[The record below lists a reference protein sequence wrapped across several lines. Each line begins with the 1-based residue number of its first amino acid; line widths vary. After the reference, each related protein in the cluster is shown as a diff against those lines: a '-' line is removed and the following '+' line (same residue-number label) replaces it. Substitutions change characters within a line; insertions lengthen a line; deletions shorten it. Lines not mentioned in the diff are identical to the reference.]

1 MTKSKKDMIM
11 KKLFFLLV
19 TILILSPVYSDSAVV
34 GDINGDG
41 RIDTSEAI
49 FALQVAAG
57 LYPGVQTSCLL
68 NGKGSWSAGTAYI
81 ECDVVSY
88 EDITGGD
95 TYFYVA
101 LTSHSSLT
109 SPDINT
115 ADWSQLTLKGEKGD
129 TGNNGLNC
137 WDLNANGACDIATED
152 LDSNNVCD
160 TADCQAASHEI
171 EICETFYNLD
181 VTFPQFCQDFCSNQ
195 SPPDYCTEK
204 IVFVTSSTY
213 NGNLNGLSGA
223 DGRCQSL
230 AQIANLTGTFKAW
243 LSSGGSS
250 AKDRLTHN
258 TGPYVLPDGTV
269 VAKHWDDLTDG
280 TLKANINVTEASSP
294 AGSSN
299 SVWTYTTTS
308 GSAIGGGTN
317 CSNWTATGNVFS
329 TKDGRTGTLTSS
341 SSGWT
346 EAGYSDCR
354 NDSHLYCFEQ

>member
-1 MTKSKKDMIM
+1 M

-19 TILILSPVYSDSAVV
+19 TILVLSPVYSDSAVV

-68 NGKGSWSAGTAYI
+68 NGKGDWSASTAYI
-81 ECDVVSY
+81 ECNVVSY
-88 EDITGGD
+88 EEITGGD
-95 TYFYVA
+95 IKFYVA
-101 LTSHSSLT
+101 LTSHSSPT
-109 SPDINT
+109 SPDIDIAN
-115 ADWSQLTLKGEKGD
+115 WSQLTLKGEKGD
-129 TGNNGLNC
+129 TGNNGLTC

-152 LDSNNVCD
+152 LDSNSVCD
-160 TADCQAASHEI
+160 AADCQAATHEI

-181 VTFPQFCQDFCSNQ
+181 VAFPQFCQDFCSKQ
-195 SPPDYCTEK
+195 SPPDYCSTK
-204 IVFVTSSTY
+204 IVFVTSLTY

-223 DGRCQSL
+223 DGKCQSL
-230 AQIANLTGTFKAW
+230 AQIENLTGTFKAW
-243 LSSGGSS
+243 LSSGGTS

-269 VAKHWDDLTDG
+269 IAKNWNDLTNG
-280 TLKANINVTEASSP
+280 NLKANINVAENSNPVGGSP
-294 AGSSN
+294 YA
-299 SVWTYTTTS
+299 WTYTTTS
-308 GSAIGGGTN
+308 GGPVGDGNN
-317 CSNWTATGNVFS
+317 CNNWTTTGNVLS
-329 TKDGRTGTLTSS
+329 TKDGRRGLNTSS